1 MNKLGELN
9 FSKTFLNFLLKT
21 FCIGLLYLFFFSSKL
36 QAQEYD
42 LIAKID
48 TVAKIASIDNFGNLF
63 VVTPQNEVLK
73 FNAKGK
79 FLWNYT
85 NKTFGEISQLD
96 VTDPLRVI
104 LYYAAF
110 QQIVV
115 LNNNL
120 SEISKYSFNQNPD
133 QQITLTASA
142 NNNGFWV
149 YDQIN
154 RELKKLSNSFLDD
167 LKSGNIYQRNG
178 FDMKANFMLSDE
190 QYVYINDEQ
199 FGIRIF
205 DSYGNFIKTA
215 IINVKKEFEVNGADI
230 YFFDAQKLMSYNYLT
245 FQMKEVP
252 LPEKSGFTNALV
264 RFNRLVVLNEK
275 GLTLWAV
282 KNN

>member
-1 MNKLGELN
+1 MKKLAKYNYSQIFTNIL
-9 FSKTFLNFLLKT
+9 SKA
-21 FCIGLLYLFFFSSKL
+21 FCICLGSLFLFSQKTS
-36 QAQEYD
+36 AQEYQ

-48 TVAKIASIDNFGNLF
+48 TVAKIASVDNFGNLF
-63 VVTPQNEVLK
+63 LVTPQNEVLK

-120 SEISKYSFNQNPD
+120 SEISKYSFNQNPE
-133 QQITLTASA
+133 QQVTLISSA

-154 RELKKLSNSFLDD
+154 RELKKLSNYFIDD

-215 IINVKKEFEVNGADI
+215 AINVKKEFEVNGAEI
-230 YFFDAQKLMSYNYLT
+230 YFFDDQKLMNYNYLT

-252 LPEKSGFTNALV
+252 LPVKSGFTNALL

>member
-1 MNKLGELN
+1 MKKLVKHYSLRIFKN
-9 FSKTFLNFLLKT
+9 ILLKA
-21 FCIGLLYLFFFSSKL
+21 FYVGLIYLLFFSQKTS
-36 QAQEYD
+36 AQEYQ
-42 LIAKID
+42 LIASID
-48 TVAKIASIDNFGNLF
+48 TVAKIASVDNFGNLF
-63 VVTPQNEVLK
+63 IVTPQNEVLK

-85 NKTFGEISQLD
+85 NKTFGEINHLD

-120 SEISKYSFNQNPD
+120 SEISKYSFNHNPD

-154 RELKKLSNSFLDD
+154 RELKKLSNSFIDD

-178 FDMKANFMLSDE
+178 FDMKANFMVSDE

-215 IINVKKEFEVNGADI
+215 VINVKKEFEVNGAEI
-230 YFFDAQKLMSYNYLT
+230 YFFAAQKLMSYNYLT
-245 FQMKEVP
+245 FKMTEVP
-252 LPEKSGFTNALV
+252 LPVKSGFTNALL

-275 GLTLWAV
+275 GLTLWAI
-282 KNN
+282 K